1 MNGSIEE
8 SCGQAL
14 RWHRRDLWADDEA
27 RMIGG
32 VGGKKLQKNGG
43 ALMRLKFFKKIEIE
57 IFTVRGDGVRIIPD
71 GITSPDRNAH
81 LLEDKQVPSVGVF
94 DEVED
99 PFDVASCDGYAR

>member
-43 ALMRLKFFKKIEIE
+43 ALMRLSLYFNKKFYNYL
-57 IFTVRGDGVRIIPD
+57 GSAP
-71 GITSPDRNAH
+71 NH
-81 LLEDKQVPSVGVF
+81 YSVV
-94 DEVED
+94 
-99 PFDVASCDGYAR
+99 